1 MTLARYLSGLAAAC
15 LFSLTVAAA
24 PAPATDSATGGEES
38 GVWKKHDY
46 TLTYAGFTTLYSCEG
61 LRSKLEL
68 LLKLGGARD
77 DLKVR
82 ASCAGPNNGPSRMTT
97 AYLTYYTLV
106 PGGAATPVAGKAADA
121 PTEPGVGT
129 WRPVKIATNTPRE
142 IEGGDCELIEQFIR
156 EIVPTLTTRNVEQ
169 RMTCFPHQV
178 TLGGISLK
186 FEALG
191 PVPKAPKAATGGK
204 SPQ

>member
-1 MTLARYLSGLAAAC
+1 MTLARYLPALAATC
-15 LFSLTVAAA
+15 LFSLSAVAATA
-24 PAPATDSATGGEES
+24 PAADPAAGEES
-38 GVWKKHDY
+38 GVWKKHEY

-61 LRSKLEL
+61 LRNKLEL

-106 PGGAATPVAGKAADA
+106 PGAAAAPAAGKAPEA
-121 PTEPGVGT
+121 PPEPGVGT
-129 WRPVKIATNTPRE
+129 WRPVKIATNSPRE

-156 EIVPTLTTRNVEQ
+156 EILPTLTTRNVQ
-169 RMTCFPHQV
+169 QHMTCFPHQV
-178 TLGGISLK
+178 SLGGISLK
-186 FEALG
+186 FDALG
-191 PVPKAPKAATGGK
+191 PVPKAAK
-204 SPQ
+204 